1 MHTMEQMLNQLRD
14 SRNRWKEKAQLME
27 KVSCG
32 LFITVLILLMAVII
46 LLVTRGQATKVST
59 IREEPSETLLTEADE
74 QDMMIDTILAQGDTT
89 SPSDPE
95 PEEQSLR
102 TLLGDYTITY
112 YCSCTKCCGKYG
124 ENRPKV
130 NGKEVVITSTGAFA
144 QDGITIAV
152 DPNKIPYGTVVY
164 IEGVGYRIA
173 QDCGGAI
180 KGNRIDVYMDSHE
193 KALENGIHEAKVYTM
208 KTGGNNNG

>member
-1 MHTMEQMLNQLRD
+1 MNAEQMMKFLKD

-27 KVSCG
+27 KVSCV
-32 LFITVLILLMAVII
+32 LSIIALILLIAVI
-46 LLVTRGQATKVST
+46 LLIMTHGKESKVST
-59 IREEPSETLLTEADE
+59 IREEPTEAPLTEIDE
-74 QDMMIDTILAQGDTT
+74 QDQMIDTILALGDTT
-89 SPSDPE
+89 SPSAA

-130 NGKEVVITSTGAFA
+130 NGKDVVITSTGAFA

-152 DPNKIPYGTVVY
+152 DPSKIPYGSVVY
-164 IEGVGYRIA
+164 IEGIGYRIA

-193 KALENGIHEAKVYTM
+193 EALENGIHEAKVYIMT
-208 KTGGNNNG
+208 TGGNNNG